1 MRVAVDTNTLA
12 SGVLG
17 PLSSPPARLITAW
30 REDLFTLVIS
40 EHILIELERTLH
52 KPFFAQR
59 LSPHVVSSFV
69 HLLRRAAFLAPA
81 PGRLQSVATH
91 PEDDRVLEAA
101 LTGRAAYLV
110 TGDRKLQDLRSF
122 EGVRIISPRQFL
134 LPLTRLR
141 KGGGLT

>member
-17 PLSSPPARLITAW
+17 PLTSPPARLITAW
-30 REDLFTLVIS
+30 RENRFTLVIS
-40 EHILIELERTLH
+40 EHILIELECTLQ

-59 LSPHVVSSFV
+59 LSPRVVSSFV
-69 HLLRRAAFLAPA
+69 HLLRRSASVAPT
-81 PGRLQSVATH
+81 PGRLPPTATH

-101 LTGRAAYLV
+101 LTGRATYLV
-110 TGDRKLQDLRSF
+110 TGDRKLQALRTF

-141 KGGGLT
+141 KGGGRI